1 MPCRVLGAPVPGRGC
16 SRGAAAQVHPG
27 PLAGGRG
34 RRGAPQR
41 GHPSPPSPPPL
52 PGPPSPRARPAP
64 RSPDPAGP
72 QGPAGDHVPVRPPQA
87 AVGSG
92 PPRGATDGASPWS
105 PHRPGGRARARAP
118 PELSPGPRSDAA
130 SVGCGW
136 HPGFLGGLGSRD
148 AEETH
153 ALAAVCWG
161 RRKQNTMD
169 RWLLSAWNPFS
180 LSGGWKSKVTARVE
194 PVSRE
199 SRAGRVRVPAGQP
212 LTRLSVARAE
222 GARRVSSIGAL
233 TPFTGAPSP

>member
-27 PLAGGRG
+27 PLAGRAGAVRPSADIRAPRVPRRSPG
-34 RRGAPQR
+34 RRLPECAPRPDRPTPR
-41 GHPSPPSPPPL
+41 GPRALPGTTSPCGLRRPPWGRVLPAGRQTALVPGVHTARGVVPGPAPL
-52 PGPPSPRARPAP
+52 PSSP
-64 RSPDPAGP
+64 
-72 QGPAGDHVPVRPPQA
+72 
-87 AVGSG
+87 
-92 PPRGATDGASPWS
+92 
-105 PHRPGGRARARAP
+105 
-118 PELSPGPRSDAA
+118 PGPRSDAA

-136 HPGFLGGLGSRD
+136 HPGFLGALGSRD

-161 RRKQNTMD
+161 RRKQNTID

-180 LSGGWKSKVTARVE
+180 LSGGWTSKVTARVE